1 MRALKAFVGFLR
13 EVLSENGVGSL
24 SRTASAVL
32 VAGYTYVMV
41 STRSIPEHT
50 EQLAW
55 LLAAL
60 YGTNQLGRLGSTL
73 VRDRTAKQR
82 EDSA

>member
-1 MRALKAFVGFLR
+1 MLALRAFVGFLR

-32 VAGYTYVMV
+32 VGGYTYVMI
-41 STRSIPEHT
+41 STKVVPEHT

-60 YGTNQLGRLGSTL
+60 YGANQLKRLGQAITQT
-73 VRDRTAKQR
+73 RQQAK
-82 EDSA
+82 E

>member
-1 MRALKAFVGFLR
+1 MHGLRALVVFLG

-50 EQLAW
+50 EEVGW

-60 YGTNQLGRLGSTL
+60 YGLNQLK
-73 VRDRTAKQR
+73 VVAKGLAKP
-82 EDSA
+82 ET

>member
-1 MRALKAFVGFLR
+1 MRLLRAFIAFLR

-32 VAGYTYVMV
+32 VVSYTYVMV

-55 LLAAL
+55 VLGAL
-60 YGTNQLGRLGSTL
+60 YGANQLKRLGQAVAQT
-73 VRDRTAKQR
+73 RQQAK
-82 EDSA
+82 E

>member
-1 MRALKAFVGFLR
+1 MRALKAFVAFLR

-41 STRSIPEHT
+41 STRSVPEHT

-55 LLAAL
+55 VLAAL
-60 YGTNQLGRLGSTL
+60 YGANQLKGLGQTFTQTL
-73 VRDRTAKQR
+73 RRTKK
-82 EDSA
+82 